1 MTVAFPARRKRAF
14 ITGITGQ
21 DGSYLAELLL
31 SKNYEVHGIKRRSS
45 SFNTERVDH
54 LISDWHERDIS
65 FFLHFGDLSDAT
77 SLSKLLYRIAS
88 DEIYHLGAHTPT
100 PAANKYAPRRGN
112 HIALGL
118 PHQEYEP
125 FAQFVRNVSA
135 LFTCPQQDLP
145 CLWLIVA
152 EPRQLQSARQCLH
165 TGGRRRLG
173 ADSDSC
179 YSNFSF
185 RIAASARSG
194 CGCLNSQQ
202 RGREMAAE
210 RKPEFFGGKDV
221 KIGIIGC
228 GYVGLP
234 LALRFADVGQRVTG
248 FDTDQEKINKLNAGQ
263 SYIQHISADK
273 IKQHVQGKRFAA
285 TTDFTRL
292 REMDAVLICVPTPL
306 DERREPDLSYVEKTA
321 QSIAPNLHRGQLIVL
336 ESTTY
341 PGTTEELV
349 LPILEKGGLK
359 CPLARGAGSENV
371 ATDFYLAFSP
381 EREDP
386 GNKQFGLAQIPKVV
400 GGINPASGRAAVA
413 LYAQIVSKVVPVSS
427 TRAAEMVKLLENI
440 FRCVNIALVNELKQ
454 LSLRMDLDIWE
465 VIDSAATK
473 PFGFMPFYPGPGLG
487 GHCIPV
493 DPYYL
498 SWKAREYDFATRF
511 IELAGEINT
520 AMPYHVV
527 DALVTALNGHEKSVK
542 GSKIL
547 VLGVA
552 YKKDVDDLRES
563 PSLKLL
569 ELLTAR
575 GAKLDYND
583 PYFPALHKM
592 RHYDFSNMKS
602 VELSPERLATYD
614 CVLIATDHSSYDY
627 DAIVRHSKLVVDTR
641 NATRHVRQDREKVV
655 HC

>member
-1 MTVAFPARRKRAF
+1 
-14 ITGITGQ
+14 
-21 DGSYLAELLL
+21 
-31 SKNYEVHGIKRRSS
+31 
-45 SFNTERVDH
+45 
-54 LISDWHERDIS
+54 
-65 FFLHFGDLSDAT
+65 
-77 SLSKLLYRIAS
+77 
-88 DEIYHLGAHTPT
+88 
-100 PAANKYAPRRGN
+100 
-112 HIALGL
+112 
-118 PHQEYEP
+118 
-125 FAQFVRNVSA
+125 
-135 LFTCPQQDLP
+135 
-145 CLWLIVA
+145 
-152 EPRQLQSARQCLH
+152 
-165 TGGRRRLG
+165 
-173 ADSDSC
+173 
-179 YSNFSF
+179 
-185 RIAASARSG
+185 
-194 CGCLNSQQ
+194 
-202 RGREMAAE
+202 MAAE
-210 RKPEFFGGKDV
+210 RKPEFFARKDI

-234 LALRFADVGQRVTG
+234 LALRFADVGHRVTG
-248 FDTDQEKINKLNAGQ
+248 FDTDQKKITTLNAGQ

-273 IKQHVQGKRFAA
+273 IKQHVQGKRFDA

-321 QSIAPNLHRGQLIVL
+321 QSIAPNLQRNQLIVL

-349 LPILEKGGLK
+349 LPILEMGGLK

-520 AMPYHVV
+520 AMPYNVV
-527 DALVTALNGHEKSVK
+527 DALVTALNSHEKSVK

-547 VLGVA
+547 LLGVA

-569 ELLTAR
+569 ELLSAR
-575 GAKLDYND
+575 GAVLDYND

-602 VELSPERLATYD
+602 VELSPERLASYD
-614 CVLIATDHSSYDY
+614 CVLIATDHTSYDY

-641 NATRHVRQDREKVV
+641 NATRDVKQDREKVV

>member
-1 MTVAFPARRKRAF
+1 
-14 ITGITGQ
+14 
-21 DGSYLAELLL
+21 
-31 SKNYEVHGIKRRSS
+31 
-45 SFNTERVDH
+45 
-54 LISDWHERDIS
+54 
-65 FFLHFGDLSDAT
+65 
-77 SLSKLLYRIAS
+77 
-88 DEIYHLGAHTPT
+88 
-100 PAANKYAPRRGN
+100 
-112 HIALGL
+112 
-118 PHQEYEP
+118 
-125 FAQFVRNVSA
+125 
-135 LFTCPQQDLP
+135 
-145 CLWLIVA
+145 
-152 EPRQLQSARQCLH
+152 
-165 TGGRRRLG
+165 
-173 ADSDSC
+173 
-179 YSNFSF
+179 
-185 RIAASARSG
+185 
-194 CGCLNSQQ
+194 
-202 RGREMAAE
+202 MAAE
-210 RKPEFFGGKDV
+210 RKPEFFVGKEI

-248 FDTDQEKINKLNAGQ
+248 FDTDQEKISKLNAGQ

-273 IKQHVQGKRFAA
+273 IKQHVQGKRFDA

-321 QSIAPNLHRGQLIVL
+321 QSIAPNLQRNQLIVL

-520 AMPYHVV
+520 AMPYNVV
-527 DALVTALNGHEKSVK
+527 DALVSALNSHEKSVK

-547 VLGVA
+547 LLGVA

-569 ELLTAR
+569 ELLSAR
-575 GAKLDYND
+575 GAVLDYND
-583 PYFPALHKM
+583 PYFPSLFKM
-592 RHYDFSNMKS
+592 RHYDYSNMKS
-602 VELSPERLATYD
+602 VELSPERLASYD
-614 CVLIATDHSSYDY
+614 CVLIATDHTSYDY
-627 DAIVRHSKLVVDTR
+627 EAIVRNSKLVVDTR
-641 NATRHVRQDREKVV
+641 NATRHVKQNREKVV

>member
-1 MTVAFPARRKRAF
+1 
-14 ITGITGQ
+14 
-21 DGSYLAELLL
+21 
-31 SKNYEVHGIKRRSS
+31 
-45 SFNTERVDH
+45 
-54 LISDWHERDIS
+54 
-65 FFLHFGDLSDAT
+65 
-77 SLSKLLYRIAS
+77 
-88 DEIYHLGAHTPT
+88 
-100 PAANKYAPRRGN
+100 
-112 HIALGL
+112 
-118 PHQEYEP
+118 
-125 FAQFVRNVSA
+125 
-135 LFTCPQQDLP
+135 
-145 CLWLIVA
+145 
-152 EPRQLQSARQCLH
+152 
-165 TGGRRRLG
+165 
-173 ADSDSC
+173 
-179 YSNFSF
+179 
-185 RIAASARSG
+185 
-194 CGCLNSQQ
+194 
-202 RGREMAAE
+202 MAAE
-210 RKPEFFGGKDV
+210 RKPEFFAGKEL

-248 FDTDQEKINKLNAGQ
+248 FDTDQEKITKLNAGQ
-263 SYIQHISADK
+263 SYIQHIPADK
-273 IKQHVQGKRFAA
+273 IKQHVQGKRFDA

-321 QSIAPNLHRGQLIVL
+321 QSIAPNLQRNQLIVL

-349 LPILEKGGLK
+349 LPILQNGGLK

-520 AMPYHVV
+520 AMPYNVV
-527 DALVTALNGHEKSVK
+527 DALVSALNSHEKSVK

-547 VLGVA
+547 LLGVA

-569 ELLTAR
+569 ELLSAR
-575 GAKLDYND
+575 GAVLDYND
-583 PYFPALHKM
+583 PYFPALFKM
-592 RHYDFSNMKS
+592 RHYDYSNMKS
-602 VELSPERLATYD
+602 VELSPERLASYD
-614 CVLIATDHSSYDY
+614 CVLIATDHTSYDY
-627 DAIVRHSKLVVDTR
+627 EAIVRNSKLVVDTR
-641 NATRHVRQDREKVV
+641 NATRHVKQNREKVV